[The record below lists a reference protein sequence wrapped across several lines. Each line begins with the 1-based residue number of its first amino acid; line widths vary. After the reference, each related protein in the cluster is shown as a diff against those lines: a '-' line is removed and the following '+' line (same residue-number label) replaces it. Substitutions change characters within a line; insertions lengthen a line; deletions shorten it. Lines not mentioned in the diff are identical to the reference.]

1 MLFCLIDN
9 GLFAASIKE
18 SNLAKI
24 PGRPPVT
31 SLVDYQGFC
40 GFSTP
45 KAASET
51 PVSSGTPAEKETPML
66 EDGKGREGF
75 TRISPQEVVS
85 KMREGWAPYVLDVR
99 YAPVV

>member
-1 MLFCLIDN
+1 MLCCRY
-9 GLFAASIKE
+9 SSKKE

-24 PGRPPVT
+24 PGRPAVT

-45 KAASET
+45 TAASET
-51 PVSSGTPAEKETPML
+51 PVSSGTPDEKESGL

-85 KMREGWAPYVLDVR
+85 KMQEGWAPYVLDVR
-99 YAPVV
+99 YDKRRGNAC